1 MKSIII
7 EKQTS
12 MGKLTGIDHGDY
24 LEFRGLRYAS
34 AGR

>member
-1 MKSIII
+1 MERKII

-12 MGKLTGIDHGDY
+12 LGKLTGIDHGDY
-24 LEFRGLRYAS
+24 LEFRGLRYAF